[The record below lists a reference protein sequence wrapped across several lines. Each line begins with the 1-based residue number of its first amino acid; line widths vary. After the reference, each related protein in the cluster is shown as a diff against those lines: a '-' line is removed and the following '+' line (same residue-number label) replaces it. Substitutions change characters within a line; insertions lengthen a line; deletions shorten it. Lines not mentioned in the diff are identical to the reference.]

1 MTEDS
6 FINRL
11 MLGLQ
16 EAIQPLTDAL
26 ASPEEFRTFLAEFG
40 WKLDPAANLSSLE
53 TAFGSVG
60 GKLNG
65 LATASPT
72 DLAALIPKLLKG
84 IKQLEDTVAAG
95 AYPFNQPEFWKTA
108 DGVSPVQSFPI
119 QVFDYLLITYLQEH
133 VTGLYGILL
142 FTGIFI
148 EDEMPETPLADTTVP
163 ARSKYIRKSV
173 DWENLPNFIKDP
185 PASILESYAWDSDTP
200 FNHKKFLNN
209 LSGLA
214 SFLLAV
220 SKSDPIT
227 PELQALY
234 FDIDSEDAP
243 TDLDRL
249 IFVPAIT
256 SDNEDIFALPVKL
269 SIVAMPIPDEG
280 ETSGDPVGF
289 ALMPVIGGHG
299 ATEFVFNTY
308 STLGISGDFSIIPV
322 QVEFRPSGVQLSQI
336 SLASLAE
343 QTRIDT
349 SATLQI
355 ELPKDSPWILFGS
368 SSSSRLE
375 LQKGHAA
382 IKVQGP
388 VSDIEYVLE
397 VVADRAQVVID
408 FSTSD
413 GFLQN
418 SVSKDATKIDVPI
431 GFSWSSKN
439 GFAFS
444 SCSSVF
450 EASIPVHFTL
460 LNTLT
465 VHVITVSLKSSDDDG
480 ASLTLS
486 ASISLTIGSLAAV
499 VENVGMNVSFID
511 KPGEGNLGDNEVG
524 FGFKPPNG
532 VGLAIDAGT
541 VKGGGYLFFDP
552 DREEYAGALELVFSE
567 WIALKAIGL
576 ITTKMPDGSKGFSM
590 VIIITVE
597 FGSGIQLGFG
607 FTLLGVGGLLGLHR
621 TANVEPLKEGV
632 RTGAVNSV
640 MFPQNIVENAPRII
654 SDLRRFFPPHADIFL
669 VGPMAK
675 IGWGTPPLL
684 SLSMGVII
692 EFPNVNITILGVLK
706 VVLPDEKADIL
717 RIQVNFIGRIEPSNK
732 LLWFYAELFDSRVLF
747 ITLEGG
753 MGLLVNWGDNANF
766 VVSVGGFHPQYS
778 PPPLPFPEPQ
788 RISANIL
795 NESYARIRIEGYFA
809 VTSNSVQFGA
819 RAELYFGLSEF
830 SIEGHL
836 VFDALFQFDPFFFSF
851 ALSIELSVKVFGI
864 GVWSVGFSGI
874 LEGPTPWHIKGKGK
888 ISLFLFSKS
897 VPFEHT
903 WGGSRDTKL
912 DPIEVFPLLEKEF
925 NALTNWEAVLPNS
938 SNILVS
944 LRKLGEAD
952 TDQLVLH
959 PVGKLRISQRKIPLD
974 FRLDK
979 VGNQRSSD
987 VNRLYVNAAIPGGG
1001 SLSISERQE
1010 KFAIGQ
1016 FKDLDDAGRLSS
1028 PAFEPLESGVE
1039 IAVAGEQMKTS
1050 QAVKRSIRYETIIID
1065 NNFKRHVKPFFAFF
1079 AKGFIQLNSFL
1090 FGHFLSGNAV
1100 TKSVL
1105 SKHHKNRIQ
1114 PFEEVIQIQPNQ
1126 YSVVFNSNNRPF
1138 GADDATF
1145 TSQAKATE
1153 YLRQQVQSD
1162 PNLENDLDVIPNSEV
1177 NLAA

>member
-1 MTEDS
+1 MKDKELQKIARLLLS
-6 FINRL
+6 LFQPIISASKNSSSAFKL
-11 MLGLQ
+11 MLELGY
-16 EAIQPLTDAL
+16 IP
-26 ASPEEFRTFLAEFG
+26 PEEFKVFEKIRASTNAVEDILTFIEEITEGDIESDPELIINTIKDLTEGITTLIGDLKNISSVLQSELSGSDLLDQTNILAEFTR
-40 WKLDPAANLSSLE
+40 KLIDFLIIKYLEENHYRSYSLLRLFSIIEVNDIEEVTNEFNFPHLERIFHWERIENLFTSPLGLLKTTLKNQDKYFYYQTIYALQELGNSLGVIPHYRDPNLDILKFVNNNPDIETWTGYEELEILRFPLIPNDFDSLGIDIYPLIDTSNDKFTGLVLGLVSNPDQMEYEINDKFKIQLKFSANANNGLGFSINQNDEFKFIADLFSSPQNLLDNIQLE
-53 TAFGSVG
+53 FKAKLTGEGHINANEEDEQDKLISVG
-60 GKLNG
+60 SPGGNRFEIGSFNLTFGIEKKQDVRLYIEAELLNG
-65 LATASPT
+65 LIAINFSEADGFISKVAGKGIESNFNLGIGFSNKQGLYFTGSSGLEIVLPT
-72 DLAALIPKLLKG
+72 HVDLGIIEIRDLLVGVFSRDNTLTFEIGSTLLANLGPIKIIVENIGISFPAQSNTNLDTIIPKL
-84 IKQLEDTVAAG
+84 
-95 AYPFNQPEFWKTA
+95 
-108 DGVSPVQSFPI
+108 
-119 QVFDYLLITYLQEH
+119 
-133 VTGLYGILL
+133 
-142 FTGIFI
+142 
-148 EDEMPETPLADTTVP
+148 
-163 ARSKYIRKSV
+163 
-173 DWENLPNFIKDP
+173 
-185 PASILESYAWDSDTP
+185 
-200 FNHKKFLNN
+200 
-209 LSGLA
+209 
-214 SFLLAV
+214 
-220 SKSDPIT
+220 
-227 PELQALY
+227 
-234 FDIDSEDAP
+234 
-243 TDLDRL
+243 
-249 IFVPAIT
+249 
-256 SDNEDIFALPVKL
+256 
-269 SIVAMPIPDEG
+269 
-280 ETSGDPVGF
+280 
-289 ALMPVIGGHG
+289 
-299 ATEFVFNTY
+299 
-308 STLGISGDFSIIPV
+308 
-322 QVEFRPSGVQLSQI
+322 
-336 SLASLAE
+336 
-343 QTRIDT
+343 
-349 SATLQI
+349 
-355 ELPKDSPWILFGS
+355 
-368 SSSSRLE
+368 
-375 LQKGHAA
+375 
-382 IKVQGP
+382 
-388 VSDIEYVLE
+388 
-397 VVADRAQVVID
+397 
-408 FSTSD
+408 
-413 GFLQN
+413 
-418 SVSKDATKIDVPI
+418 
-431 GFSWSSKN
+431 
-439 GFAFS
+439 
-444 SCSSVF
+444 
-450 EASIPVHFTL
+450 
-460 LNTLT
+460 
-465 VHVITVSLKSSDDDG
+465 
-480 ASLTLS
+480 
-486 ASISLTIGSLAAV
+486 
-499 VENVGMNVSFID
+499 
-511 KPGEGNLGDNEVG
+511 
-524 FGFKPPNG
+524 GFKPPTG
-532 VGLAIDAGT
+532 VGLSIDAGA
-541 VKGGGYLFFDP
+541 VKGGGSLFFDP
-552 DREEYAGALELVFSE
+552 DREEYAGNLELVFSE

-576 ITTKMPDGSKGFSM
+576 ITTKMPDGSKGFSL
-590 VIIITVE
+590 VLIITVE

-836 VFDALFQFDPFFFSF
+836 LFDALFLFSPFFFSF
-851 ALSIELSVKVFGI
+851 GLSIELSVKVFGL
-864 GVWSVGFSGI
+864 GLWSVGFTGL
-874 LEGPTPWHIKGKGK
+874 LEGLTPWHIKGKGK
-888 ISLFLFSKS
+888 ISLLFFSIS
-897 VPFEHT
+897 VPFEHS

-952 TDQLVLH
+952 SDQLVLH

-979 VGNQRSSD
+979 VGNQRPSD
-987 VNRLYVNAAIPGGG
+987 VNRLSVDASIPGGS
-1001 SLSISERQE
+1001 SLFISKRQE

-1028 PAFEPLESGVE
+1028 PAFEPLESGLE

-1050 QAVKRSIRYETIIID
+1050 QAVKRVIRYETMIID
-1065 NNFKRHVKPFFAFF
+1065 NNYKRHVKPFFAFF

-1177 NLAA
+1177 NFAA